1 MVEKHQVGRP
11 YHSQA
16 RLKRHR
22 ALRPRRRRPRRNT
35 TFLCI
40 LLPIKT
46 TYPARA
52 RPALQVPGQCVA
64 GGCQM
69 RCGSAKTNEPAPPDA
84 LYGRFAFHVR
94 TKMQTCN
101 TFDQDLPRYG
111 PGPATTPLPQYVK
124 KGTGRFGASPF
135 QRICGW
141 ENLTRRRELR
151 RQGPRGL
158 QQPRGQLRQPELRP
172 SWRGCGGWFS

>member
-1 MVEKHQVGRP
+1 MIQLQIPRNAGERMVEKHQVGCP

-46 TYPARA
+46 TYPVRA

-84 LYGRFAFHVR
+84 LYGRFASHVR
-94 TKMQTCN
+94 TKMQTCHASAK
-101 TFDQDLPRYG
+101 DLQRY
-111 PGPATTPLPQYVK
+111 
-124 KGTGRFGASPF
+124 RS
-135 QRICGW
+135 
-141 ENLTRRRELR
+141 LTVTEDFIAITIFCDFLAISGYFR
-151 RQGPRGL
+151 
-158 QQPRGQLRQPELRP
+158 
-172 SWRGCGGWFS
+172 